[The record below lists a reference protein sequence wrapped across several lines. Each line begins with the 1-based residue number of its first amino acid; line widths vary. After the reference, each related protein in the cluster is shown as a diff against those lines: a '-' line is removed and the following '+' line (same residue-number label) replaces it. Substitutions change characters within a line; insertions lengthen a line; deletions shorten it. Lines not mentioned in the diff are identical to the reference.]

1 MTLLPPMSPIS
12 LSSAAMAKPS
22 QLLGKMQTIS
32 VGATAYFFL
41 QKELKLP
48 EHHLTNI
55 MLRYPNI
62 MYLKVDSNLRPTV
75 DVFKSFGFREKDIR
89 QMVGSCPYVLAI
101 NHEWTLPEKLISI
114 QKMFNL
120 NRSGLIK
127 IVVSRPYLL
136 MCSIQRNIEV
146 SNCLTDQ
153 VTGEGSTCLVCV
165 SQRGSQPPTPTHINA
180 PPHPPSAPPPGGTV
194 AGAHPCDHAGV
205 SEPRDDQRHGH
216 RRLLGCAH
224 RSVRLHRGGGAHHGA
239 QAGTI

>member
-1 MTLLPPMSPIS
+1 M
-12 LSSAAMAKPS
+12 
-22 QLLGKMQTIS
+22 GTIS
-32 VGATAYFFL
+32 VEATAYFFL

-62 MYLKVDSNLRPTV
+62 MYLKVETNLRPTV

-89 QMVGSCPYVLAI
+89 LIVGHCPYVLAI

-136 MCSIQRNIEV
+136 TCSIQRNIEV

-153 VTGEGSTCLVCV
+153 VRSPAC
-165 SQRGSQPPTPTHINA
+165 
-180 PPHPPSAPPPGGTV
+180 PPPCACFAAAHV
-194 AGAHPCDHAGV
+194 PPPFHVCDGARWACRQST
-205 SEPRDDQRHGH
+205 SEPSCCRAR
-216 RRLLGCAH
+216 AWP
-224 RSVRLHRGGGAHHGA
+224 
-239 QAGTI
+239 